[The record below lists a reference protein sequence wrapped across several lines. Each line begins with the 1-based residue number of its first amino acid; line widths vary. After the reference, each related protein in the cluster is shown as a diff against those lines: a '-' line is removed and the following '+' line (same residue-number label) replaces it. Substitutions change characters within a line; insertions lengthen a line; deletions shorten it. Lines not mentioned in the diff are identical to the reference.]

1 MRLFS
6 LTIALAAA
14 ALSLPAH
21 AQMVSAKDP
30 KTLVA
35 ALQAKGFQA
44 ELGTTRGEPS
54 ISSGAGGVK
63 FKIFF
68 ENCTGGKACTTVTFF
83 TGFTDL
89 EVTHAK
95 VNEWNGK
102 NRFTRAYIDAENDPV
117 LAMDLD
123 LDHQGIPRGNFG
135 EYLDIWSSSVSKY
148 LTFLRGS

>member
-1 MRLFS
+1 MRILS
-6 LTIALAAA
+6 WTAAIAAA
-14 ALSLPAH
+14 GLSLPAQ

-30 KTLVA
+30 KTVVA

-44 ELGTTRGEPS
+44 ELGTTQGEPS

-89 EVTHAK
+89 DSTHAK
-95 VNEWNGK
+95 LNEWNGK

-117 LAMDLD
+117 LAMDVD
-123 LDHQGIPRGNFG
+123 LDHRGLARANFG
-135 EYLDIWSSSVSKY
+135 EYLDIWSTAVSKY
-148 LTFLRGS
+148 VTFLRGS